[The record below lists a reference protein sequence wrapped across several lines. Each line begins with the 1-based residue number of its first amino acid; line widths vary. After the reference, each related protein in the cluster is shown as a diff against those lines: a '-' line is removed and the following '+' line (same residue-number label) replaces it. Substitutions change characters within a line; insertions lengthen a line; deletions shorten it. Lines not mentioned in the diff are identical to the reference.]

1 MIWNVGGKRLR
12 PFSRS
17 SRGYEVEMDVSAGE
31 RLRFFLLG
39 SVVGAAFGSLVV
51 SLLTQYVEHGDV
63 LYPARVRLS
72 RRGRHVNFELLLQ

>member
-1 MIWNVGGKRLR
+1 MELN
-12 PFSRS
+12 
-17 SRGYEVEMDVSAGE
+17 DVTFD

-39 SVVGAAFGSLVV
+39 TVVGAAMGSLLA

>member
-1 MIWNVGGKRLR
+1 MESIEPTDRVRW
-12 PFSRS
+12 
-17 SRGYEVEMDVSAGE
+17 
-31 RLRFFLLG
+31 FLLG
-39 SVVGAAFGSLVV
+39 TVVGAAIGSLIV

>member
-1 MIWNVGGKRLR
+1 VRLPR
-12 PFSRS
+12 SSGS
-17 SRGYEVEMDVSAGE
+17 SRGLRVDLRNVTGE
-31 RLRFFLLG
+31 NVRFFLLG
-39 SVVGAAFGSLVV
+39 TVVGAAFGSLVV

>member
-1 MIWNVGGKRLR
+1 M
-12 PFSRS
+12 SRH
-17 SRGYEVEMDVSAGE
+17 EVTVD
-31 RLRFFLLG
+31 RIRFFILG
-39 SVVGAAFGSLVV
+39 SVVGAAVGSLMA